1 MVKSQRD
8 LSRELSKLKLFE
20 DPQFKL
26 EQYET
31 PPHIAAD
38 WIWEMAQRS
47 EVAGKTILDAGCG
60 TGILGLGLLLM
71 GARKIYFVEK
81 DESAMKICMENY
93 NTLKK
98 EYEIGEAEFILHD
111 ISIFDEQV
119 DVVVQNP
126 PFGTKLEH
134 IDKVFIEKAFSLCKQ
149 LIDNIIDTN
158 GMITLLWH
166 VKYMNYNWLTL
177 YEKLLKYLSEND
189 LWVTTPCEVNKWW
202 RERYLLLNK

>member
-126 PFGTKLEH
+126 PFGTKEVH
-134 IDKVFIEKAFSLCKQ
+134 ADKVFLEVAFKST
-149 LIDNIIDTN
+149 NIIYSMHKYSTAKFVEAISKDFGFT
-158 GMITLLWH
+158 ITKTWRYDFPIKAKYEFHQKPVKDIDVGLWR
-166 VKYMNYNWLTL
+166 M
-177 YEKLLKYLSEND
+177 EKI
-189 LWVTTPCEVNKWW
+189 
-202 RERYLLLNK
+202 